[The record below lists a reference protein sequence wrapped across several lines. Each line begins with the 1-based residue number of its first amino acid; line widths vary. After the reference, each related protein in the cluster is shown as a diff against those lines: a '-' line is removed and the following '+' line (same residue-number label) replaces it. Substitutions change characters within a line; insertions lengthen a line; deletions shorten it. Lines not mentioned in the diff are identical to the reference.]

1 MTSDAELQQPVIEQ
15 PAEPLDEAHAEV
27 AREFIATIETL
38 AARNLYDEVDTLAR
52 QMVQILPGDGFGWK
66 TLAYGYLRRGDLAG
80 ALEPLRRAAALLPA
94 DAELGTHLH
103 AATAM
108 HEALALD
115 QLGRHADAGKQYQT
129 VLATYPGHPE
139 ANHRLGV
146 VAIRLGQ
153 PAAALPY
160 FEKALGAHP
169 GNAQWWTDYIQAL
182 MQCGQLKAA
191 RAALEMGR
199 QHGMNGPAVD
209 DLMTQMNALSA
220 QGNTPAQRTE
230 HGSVEQKPSRG
241 QQNTPNAPH
250 SQQDFDTVIA
260 LFNSGRLAEAEASA
274 RVLVERVPAQP
285 LGWKMLGISLYRLGR
300 YDEALDHLHTAHG
313 LSPQDVDVLQVLAA
327 LLEARGQHGEAERAC
342 RQLLKL
348 APKHAEGLRIMGII
362 LMSLGRFE
370 EAQRFCER
378 AVEAAPG
385 TALAPNTLGLL
396 HMKQGHLAEAA
407 ELFRRSL
414 EFGPGGELTWSNLL
428 LCLTHSENTSPA
440 HLFAEHCRFGT
451 QFETALKPHW
461 PQHANPK
468 QPDRPLRIG
477 FISGDFRR
485 HAVASF
491 LEPVLPHLARDPGL
505 SLYAYS
511 NTPGADEVTVR
522 LRSDFTGW
530 HDIYGTSDDEV
541 ARLIRADGIDILIDL
556 AGHTANNR
564 LLVMA
569 RKPAPIQAEWIGY
582 PGTTGLTA
590 VDYFLADR
598 YWVPSD
604 AFRNQLTEQVV
615 WLPAVAPFLPE
626 SSAPPVNPLPALR
639 NGYLTFGS
647 FNRINKLR
655 RDVIALWS
663 QLLRVLPTSRMLIG
677 AMPGDGAG
685 ADRLIE
691 WFAEE
696 GVARERLE
704 FHPRASVSV
713 FLQQHHHVDVCL
725 DTFPFG
731 GLTTALQSLWMGV
744 PTLTLPGHTVPGRSG
759 ATAMGHAGL
768 EAFVATDADDFVR
781 KGVARAADLPALAT
795 LRAGMRERCMA
806 SPMFRSE
813 AIAAGVVEALRIMWR
828 RWCEGLPARAF
839 DVSGEVAQAA
849 APAHRS

>member
-1 MTSDAELQQPVIEQ
+1 MTSDAELQQTVTAQ
-15 PAEPLDEAHAEV
+15 PTQPFDEAHAEV
-27 AREFIATIETL
+27 VREFIATIETL

-52 QMVQILPGDGFGWK
+52 QMVQIVPGEGFGWK
-66 TLAYGYLRRGDLAG
+66 KLAYGYLRRGDLAG
-80 ALEPLRRAAALLPA
+80 ALEPLRRGSALLPT
-94 DAELGTHLH
+94 DAELGMHLQ

-108 HEALALD
+108 HQALALD
-115 QLGRHADAGKQYQT
+115 QLGRYADAGKQYQA
-129 VLATYPGHPE
+129 VLATYPGHPD
-139 ANHRLGV
+139 ANHKLGV
-146 VAIRLGQ
+146 IAIRLGQ

-160 FEKALGAHP
+160 FEKALGAQP
-169 GNAQWWTDYIQAL
+169 DNAQYWVDYIQGL
-182 MQCGQLKAA
+182 VQCGQLNAA
-191 RAALEMGR
+191 WTALEMGQ
-199 QHGMNGPAVD
+199 QHGMSGPDVA
-209 DLMTQMNALSA
+209 DLIAQMTALSA
-220 QGNTPAQRTE
+220 QSTTPARRPE
-230 HGSVEQKPSRG
+230 HALVDQKPSGG
-241 QQNTPNAPH
+241 QRH
-250 SQQDFDTVIA
+250 GSISDRSQQDFDAVIA
-260 LFNSGRLAEAEASA
+260 LFNSGRVNEAETAA
-274 RVLVERVPAQP
+274 RALVERFADHP

-300 YDEALDHLHTAHG
+300 YDEALEHLHTSRE
-313 LSPQDVDVLQVLAA
+313 LNPQDVDVLQVHAA
-327 LLEARGQHGEAERAC
+327 LLEAKGQHAEAERAC
-342 RQLLKL
+342 RQLLEL
-348 APKHAEGLRIMGII
+348 APKHAEGLRVMGII
-362 LMSLGRFE
+362 LMSLGRLE

-396 HMKQGHLAEAA
+396 HMKQGQLAVAA

-414 EFGPGGELTWSNLL
+414 EFGPGGDLTWSNLL
-428 LCLTHSENTSPA
+428 LCLTHSEDTSPA
-440 HLFAEHCRFGT
+440 RLFAEHCRFGT

-491 LEPVLPHLARDPGL
+491 LEPVLPHLAREPGL

-511 NTPGADEVTVR
+511 NTPGSDEVTVR
-522 LRSDFTGW
+522 LRSHFTGW
-530 HDIYGTSDDEV
+530 HDIYGINDDEV
-541 ARLIRADGIDILIDL
+541 ARLIRADAIDILIDL

-590 VDYFLADR
+590 VDYFLADS

-604 AFRNQLTEQVV
+604 EFRSQFTEQVV

-626 SSAPPVNPLPALR
+626 RMAPPVNLLPALR
-639 NGYLTFGS
+639 NGYLSFGG

-655 RDVIALWS
+655 RDVVALWS
-663 QLLRVLPTSRMLIG
+663 QLLRALPTSRMLIG
-677 AMPGDGAG
+677 AMPSDGAG
-685 ADRLIE
+685 ADKLIA

-704 FHPRASVSV
+704 FHPRASVAV

-768 EAFVATDADDFVR
+768 ERFVATDAHDFVR
-781 KGVARAADLPALAT
+781 KGVALATELPALAE
-795 LRAGMRERCMA
+795 LRAGMRERCVA

-813 AIAAGVVEALRIMWR
+813 AIAAGVVDALRIMWQ
-828 RWCEGLPARAF
+828 RWCEGLPTVAF
-839 DVSGEVAQAA
+839 DVSGVPRAA
-849 APAHRS
+849 TRA